1 MRPRLF
7 RFVFGLTFAL
17 LAAAPARAQFG
28 GGPPA
33 VGTAVAHKQP
43 VVETSSFIGRVQAI
57 DKVDLVSRV
66 TAFLDSIHFIE
77 GAEVQKGDLLYGLE
91 RGPFEADVAARQAN
105 VAQTQALLHNAT
117 LTLQRAQALL
127 NTPAG
132 QRAAYDEAQAQQG
145 SYAAQLLSAQAQL
158 RAAQI
163 NLAYTE
169 IRAPVGGKITR
180 TNVTVGNVV
189 SPSSGPLATIYSQD
203 PMYVL
208 FPVSERAAL
217 DLRSRFGGQGGL
229 GAVVVK
235 LRMADGSTYAQTGR
249 LDYVE
254 PTISTSTDTVIFRAR
269 MPNPLR
275 PGTRPS
281 DPTPRELVDGQFV
294 TAEMEGVEPVLALG
308 IPRAAIL
315 TDQQGNYVYVVGPG
329 NHAEQRRIQLGQST
343 PGTAIVL
350 SGLSEGDV
358 VIVDGLQ
365 RVRPG
370 IEVNPA
376 PAAAGPKGA
385 PVGKAPPASAPG
397 PAASPAPTGK
407 ASG

>member
-1 MRPRLF
+1 MRPRRS
-7 RFVFGLTFAL
+7 RFACVLAFAL
-17 LAAAPARAQFG
+17 LAAAPAHAQFR

-66 TAFLDSIHFIE
+66 TAFLDAIHFTE
-77 GAEVQKGDLLYGLE
+77 GAEVRKGDLLYTLE
-91 RGPFEADVAARQAN
+91 RGPFEADVAAKQAT
-105 VAQTQALLHNAT
+105 VAQTQALLRNAT
-117 LTLQRAQALL
+117 LTRQRAQALL

-132 QRAAYDEAQAQQG
+132 QRSAYDDAQAQQA
-145 SYAAQLLSAQAQL
+145 SYAAQLLSAEAQL

-169 IRAPVGGKITR
+169 IRAPVSGKITR

-203 PMYVL
+203 PIYVL

-217 DLRSRFGGQGGL
+217 DLRSRFAGHGGL
-229 GAVVVK
+229 SAVVVRLK
-235 LRMADGSTYAQTGR
+235 MADGSTYGQTGH

-254 PTISTSTDTVIFRAR
+254 PTVSTSTDTVIFRAKV
-269 MPNPLR
+269 PNPLL

-294 TAEMEGVEPVLALG
+294 TVELEGVEPVLALG

-329 NHAEQRRIQLGQST
+329 NHAEQRRVQLGQST

-350 SGLSEGDV
+350 SGLQEGDV

-370 IEVNPA
+370 IPVNPA
-376 PAAAGPKGA
+376 PAAPGPKGA
-385 PVGKAPPASAPG
+385 PLGKAPPASAPG
-397 PAASPAPTGK
+397 PAATGK